1 MSDTKKRK
9 EFREALLTRYEGV
22 ILDGMARILWVM
34 AYADY
39 ATEEHERFRNGDSE
53 IEDEDDLPERA
64 RNGANWDD
72 VAPETPDVLAEQV
85 VPDLVSLY
93 VAGNGVSRILDL
105 FETALRADHDNEEVS
120 WGESPM
126 TTSEDQRA
134 YEMEHFLEPAE
145 AFGGDL
151 AMMALETG
159 SSWFDNHE
167 AFEIDVP
174 RFTVTYDGQ
183 DISWEGQAGG
193 GKHAATDPP
202 RAEVSIGLY
211 DESGMVHDEV
221 EVETLLPDVPKPGQQ
236 TPIRTAADKAVTLL
250 QEQGEIDAR
259 GDGFLSK
266 SYQRRGDYDDHSMTD
281 EWPSTRM
288 VQDYELKGFSD
299 LELREIYD
307 RVVRE
312 YEPYVVV
319 RVTGD
324 QSADGLDDYPI
335 TESVLVEAAQE
346 LVDRYILADAGNTVE
361 YGLVWSDDAGR
372 ARLTDFVVRGSFV
385 QDGDNIEEELAEDE
399 DDE

>member
-151 AMMALETG
+151 AMMALDTG
-159 SSWFDNHE
+159 ASWFDNHE
-167 AFEIDVP
+167 EFELDVP

-193 GKHAATDPP
+193 GKHVATDPP
-202 RAEVSIGLY
+202 RAEVGVALFDETGDMVF
-211 DESGMVHDEV
+211 DESSV
-221 EVETLLPDVPKPGQQ
+221 ERLLPDVAKPGQQ
-236 TPIRTAADKAVTLL
+236 TPIRTAADRAVTLL
-250 QEQGEIDAR
+250 QEQGVLDAIGGR
-259 GDGFLSK
+259 DSGEYRRSGDA
-266 SYQRRGDYDDHSMTD
+266 DDHSMA
-281 EWPSTRM
+281 EYPHTRM
-288 VQDYELKGFSD
+288 VQSYELKGFSKR
-299 LELREIYD
+299 EIQEIYD
-307 RVVRE
+307 RVERE

-319 RVTGD
+319 MVTGD
-324 QSADGLDDYPI
+324 TSADGLDDYPI
-335 TESVLVEAAQE
+335 TESDLVEAAQE

-385 QDGDNIEEELAEDE
+385 QGGDNIEEELAEDE